1 MKAMNLFWTLAFAC
15 VAVSCSDDMNDP
27 GDKGIDE
34 KDGQKAY
41 LTVTISTVSDDGMGT
56 RALTRAGEEPSNPN
70 SNGAGWGEDGNGSLG
85 ELPGK
90 NEAVI
95 HDINIFLIKDETNL
109 DKNNQLDNI
118 NSDKAASIKI
128 DGYGYKEGLSL
139 DGSVGGDEPNHGST
153 NVTVTMREDLDETP
167 QKFLVYCIVNA
178 GKKLTDSDDITTLDK
193 LRDYLQNGGVNS
205 VIKENEDNVNTADNF
220 VMSTHKMWGEKG
232 YPSSVS
238 ISSANTP
245 ENPAHTAVYVE
256 RLAARIDVAYKAQL
270 DFDNENSPVHNKGTF
285 TLTGYMVVNQWNG
298 STKMFK
304 QVTPV
309 VKNYTEDI
317 SNYDN
322 YADSPKKYLGDEVWR
337 WNVANQPAGE
347 YNFVWSEMFKDK
359 TNGTANDE
367 KWDNSYTNHFA
378 KTQTGTLNNAYSF
391 KDAPTEEKDLSYKV
405 DYNGERTFF
414 PIAYVR
420 ENTMNTRAQLNGYST
435 GVIFRTKFDPNENF
449 KLTQYNQ
456 ETGSID
462 EVELKKHD
470 VDKFEF
476 LTAEHFDG
484 KAVHK
489 VVYAD
494 VKSVAAR
501 AFCIESKTDTKGLLK
516 GFMNGWA
523 DDATATLQDA
533 QDAIAGMSEKN
544 LLSQLF
550 KKYLNEQMEG
560 VEDFSQL
567 VKDSD
572 KKSALT
578 YSAFVESQEKT
589 HADLLNKTPLSEYD
603 AYDIANLAEWYG
615 VYFFRNGQSYHKYWI
630 RHDDNENDNMMG
642 VMEFAIVRNNVYQLD
657 VTGVRGLGDP
667 LPYTPGKD
675 DPGTPDESNEI
686 SIDVTVYVKDWVRRY
701 NDGIIL

>member
-1 MKAMNLFWTLAFAC
+1 MNLFWTLAFAC
-15 VAVSCSDDMNDP
+15 AAVSCSDDMNDP

-118 NSDKAASIKI
+118 NSDKAASKKI
-128 DGYGYKEGLSL
+128 DGYGYREGLSL

-178 GKKLTDSDDITTLDK
+178 GEKLTDSDIPTLDK

-205 VIKENEDNVNTADNF
+205 VIKENEDDVNTADKF

-232 YPSSVS
+232 YPSSVT

-256 RLAARIDVAYKAQL
+256 RLAARIDVAYKTPQL

-309 VKNYTEDI
+309 VKNYTDDI

-359 TNGTANDE
+359 TDGTANDE

-378 KTQTGTLNNAYSF
+378 KTQTVTLNNANSF
-391 KDAPTEEKDLSYKV
+391 KTAPTEEKDLSYKV
-405 DYNGERTFF
+405 DYNGEKTFY

-420 ENTMNTRAQLNGYST
+420 ENTMNTTEQLNGYST
-435 GVIFRTKFDPNENF
+435 GVIFRTKFEPNENF
-449 KLTQYNQ
+449 KLSQYNE

-462 EVELKKHD
+462 EVELKKQENGN
-470 VDKFEF
+470 FEF

-484 KAVHK
+484 KEVKK

-494 VKSVAAR
+494 VRSVAAR
-501 AFCIESKTDTKGLLK
+501 AFCIENGTDTKGLLK
-516 GFMNGWA
+516 GFMSGWT
-523 DDATATLQDA
+523 DNTTATLQDA

-544 LLSQLF
+544 KLSGLF
-550 KKYLNEQMEG
+550 KEYLNKQMEG

-567 VKDSD
+567 VKGSD
-572 KKSALT
+572 KESALT

-589 HADLLNKTPLSEYD
+589 HADLLKKTPLESYD

-630 RHDDNENDNMMG
+630 RHDDNENDNVMG

>member
-15 VAVSCSDDMNDP
+15 AAASCSDDMNDP
-27 GDKGIDE
+27 DGKVTDE

-41 LTVTISTVSDDGMGT
+41 LTVTISTVSDDGMGAG
-56 RALTRAGEEPSNPN
+56 ALTRAGEEPSNPN
-70 SNGAGWGEDGNGSLG
+70 GNGAGWGEDGNGALG

-95 HDINIFLIKDETNL
+95 HDINIFLIKDETSL
-109 DKNNQLDNI
+109 DKSNQLDNI
-118 NSDKAASIKI
+118 NSDKAASTKI
-128 DGYGYKEGLSL
+128 DAYGYVAGLNL
-139 DGSVGGDEPNHGST
+139 DGSVGGDEPSHGST
-153 NVTVTMREDLDETP
+153 NVTVTMKEDLDETP
-167 QKFLVYCIVNA
+167 QNFLVYCIVNA
-178 GKKLTDSDDITTLDK
+178 GKKLTDKEIPTLDK
-193 LRDYLQNGGVNS
+193 LRDYLQDGGENS
-205 VIKENEDNVNTADNF
+205 VIKENEDDVETADNF
-220 VMSTHKMWGEKG
+220 VMSTHKMYGEKG
-232 YPSSVS
+232 APSSVS

-245 ENPAHTAVYVE
+245 EHPAQTSVYVE
-256 RLAARIDVAYKAQL
+256 RLAARIDVAYKKQL
-270 DFDNENSPVHNKGTF
+270 DFDNENSPVHDRGTF
-285 TLTGYMVVNQWNG
+285 TLTGYMVVNQWKG

-322 YADSPKKYLGDEVWR
+322 YADSPKKYLGDEVWK
-337 WNVANQPAGE
+337 WNVANQPAGK
-347 YNFVWSEMFKDK
+347 YNFVWSEMFKEK
-359 TNGTANDE
+359 TDGTASDKE
-367 KWDNSYTNHFA
+367 WDNSYTNHFA
-378 KTQTGTLNNAYSF
+378 ETQTGTLNNANSF

-405 DYNGERTFF
+405 DYNGEKTFY

-420 ENTMNTRAQLNGYST
+420 ENTMNTGAQLNGYST

-449 KLTQYNQ
+449 RLSQYAQ

-462 EVELKKHD
+462 LVELKKQENGN
-470 VDKFEF
+470 FEF

-484 KAVHK
+484 EKVQK

-501 AFCIESKTDTKGLLK
+501 AFCIENGTDTKGLLK

-533 QDAIAGMSEKN
+533 RDAIAGMSEKN
-544 LLSQLF
+544 LLSKLF
-550 KKYLNEQMEG
+550 KEYLNKQMEG
-560 VEDFSQL
+560 VEDFSQS

-578 YSAFVESQEKT
+578 YNAFVESQEKT
-589 HADLLNKTPLSEYD
+589 HADLLKKTPLSSY
-603 AYDIANLAEWYG
+603 AAADIAHLAEWYG
-615 VYFFRNGQSYHKYWI
+615 IYFFRNGQSYHKYWI
-630 RHDDNENDNMMG
+630 RHDDNENDGLMG
-642 VMEFAIVRNNVYQLD
+642 VMEFAIVRNNVYQLE

-675 DPGTPDESNEI
+675 EPGTPDESNEI